1 MKSRLLENAYGISLA
16 HGKDMIRRTG
26 FLSGALLMISLAAC
40 TGGQETT
47 AQQTDGTT
55 TESSQ
60 VAPKIEPSQVLAQLS
75 PSIPLYSGA
84 HYRDDLT
91 RRDSVMLR
99 NQFGADA
106 KVYTLASDDSFPQVW
121 HYYVTYLAQYRGYQ
135 PPSPYPPEN
144 QEWRT
149 IQVNLTQAMNDPF
162 IPDDNLPPGDRT
174 VILQVAETESDP
186 RTLIRYI
193 VQPTPA
199 STVATTTGAAAA
211 TPGAVEAAPAAPGES
226 EEQ

>member
-1 MKSRLLENAYGISLA
+1 MT
-16 HGKDMIRRTG
+16 RRFG
-26 FLSGALLMISLAAC
+26 FLPPALFMIFLVAC

-47 AQQTDGTT
+47 AQQTDSSTS
-55 TESSQ
+55 ESQQ
-60 VAPKIEPSQVLAQLS
+60 VAPKVEPSEVLAQLS

-99 NQFGADA
+99 NQFGPNA
-106 KVYTLASDDSFPQVW
+106 KIYTLASDDSFPQVW

-149 IQVNLTQAMNDPF
+149 IQVNLSQAMQDPF

-174 VILQVAETESDP
+174 VILQVAETESEP

-199 STVATTTGAAAA
+199 STVATTTGAAPSSPAA
-211 TPGAVEAAPAAPGES
+211 ADAAPAAPGES
-226 EEQ
+226 AEQ

>member
-1 MKSRLLENAYGISLA
+1 MT
-16 HGKDMIRRTG
+16 RRFG
-26 FLSGALLMISLAAC
+26 FLPPALFMISLVAC

-47 AQQTDGTT
+47 AQQTDSSTS
-55 TESSQ
+55 ESQQ
-60 VAPKIEPSQVLAQLS
+60 VAPKVEPSEVLAQLS

-99 NQFGADA
+99 NQFGPNA
-106 KVYTLASDDSFPQVW
+106 KIYTLASDDSFPQVW

-149 IQVNLTQAMNDPF
+149 IQVNLSQAMQDPF

-174 VILQVAETESDP
+174 VILQVAETESEP

-199 STVATTTGAAAA
+199 STVATTTGAAPSSPAA
-211 TPGAVEAAPAAPGES
+211 ADAAPAAPGES
-226 EEQ
+226 AEQ